1 MTSPPHTP
9 PLAPSECLGF
19 SLRKTLR
26 GFAQIYDEAFRPLG
40 IKASQYNLLAAITH
54 LGPVAQKDLAGFLC
68 LDKTTLTRN
77 LRPLEREDL
86 IRTIPGAD
94 RRVREVSLTPLGE
107 KFMAKAYPVWQSARD
122 RVAARMGENNM
133 DALIATLATAL
144 DAIESDTTL

>member
-54 LGPVAQKDLAGFLC
+54 LGPVAQKDLAGFSQ
-68 LDKTTLTRN
+68 RN
-77 LRPLEREDL
+77 VEVELAA
-86 IRTIPGAD
+86 PGVGVPSPPAP
-94 RRVREVSLTPLGE
+94 SP
-107 KFMAKAYPVWQSARD
+107 PVGG
-122 RVAARMGENNM
+122 VK
-133 DALIATLATAL
+133 IFPVF
-144 DAIESDTTL
+144 SDNS